1 MARQKVG
8 QILIQSLS
16 LREARGGNFAAAGM
30 AICYIAIAK
39 HAGKLSYSSF
49 AYLLMYL
56 HTYFSANH
64 KAFSSIFFFCLFV
77 M

>member
-30 AICYIAIAK
+30 AICMLYSIAK

-49 AYLLMYL
+49 AYDLCTCILY
-56 HTYFSANH
+56 TFQQIIKYFQVS
-64 KAFSSIFFFCLFV
+64 
-77 M
+77 

>member
-30 AICYIAIAK
+30 AIVRYIAIAK
-39 HAGKLSYSSF
+39 YAGKLSYSSF
-49 AYLLMYL
+49 AYYL
-56 HTYFSANH
+56 CTCILTFLQII
-64 KAFSSIFFFCLFV
+64 KLFQV
-77 M
+77 S

>member
-30 AICYIAIAK
+30 AIVRYIAIAK

-49 AYLLMYL
+49 AYILALLTFQQIIK
-56 HTYFSANH
+56 HFQVS
-64 KAFSSIFFFCLFV
+64 
-77 M
+77 